1 MLALIATGLSSA
13 EIADHLA
20 ISPATTKTHVGHL
33 LTKLDARD
41 RVHLVIMA
49 YQAGVV
55 PWLTRPRRHSAPAV
69 PRSYASAMRLFQVDA
84 FADAA
89 FSGNPAAVCLL
100 GGPAETGWMQSL
112 AEEMNLSE
120 TAFVEP
126 RHDGYGLRWFTPVA
140 EVGLCGHATLAS
152 AHVVYETGLV
162 PAGEPVRFESVS
174 GRLTARREED
184 GLLVLDFPARPA
196 ERAWIPARLLSTLG
210 VRDPVWTGRSQDDL
224 LVVLAR
230 EEDVTGL
237 RPDTVALAEMD
248 SRGVI
253 VTAPASRPGADF
265 VSRFFAPAV
274 GIPEDPV
281 TGSAHCTLAP
291 YWSGRLGRPDLTGY
305 QASARGGTVGVRLEG
320 DRVLLAGHAVTV
332 FSGHL
337 SDAALPR
344 SGR

>member
-1 MLALIATGLSSA
+1 M
-13 EIADHLA
+13 
-20 ISPATTKTHVGHL
+20 
-33 LTKLDARD
+33 
-41 RVHLVIMA
+41 
-49 YQAGVV
+49 Q
-55 PWLTRPRRHSAPAV
+55 
-69 PRSYASAMRLFQVDA
+69 LFQVDA
-84 FADAA
+84 FTGAVYK
-89 FSGNPAAVCLL
+89 GNPAAVCLL

-126 RHDGYGLRWFTPVA
+126 RPDGYGLRWFTPVA

-174 GRLTARREED
+174 GRLAAWREN

-196 ERAWIPARLLSTLG
+196 EAASLPPDLLAALGTGSPA
-210 VRDPVWTGRSQDDL
+210 WTGRSQDDI

-237 RPDTVALAEMD
+237 RPDTVALAAMD

-274 GIPEDPV
+274 GVAEDPV

-291 YWSGRLGRPDLTGY
+291 YWSGRLGRTSLTGY
-305 QASARGGTVGVRLEG
+305 QASARGGTVGVRLRG
-320 DRVLLAGHAVTV
+320 DRVLLSGQAVTV

-344 SGR
+344 SSH